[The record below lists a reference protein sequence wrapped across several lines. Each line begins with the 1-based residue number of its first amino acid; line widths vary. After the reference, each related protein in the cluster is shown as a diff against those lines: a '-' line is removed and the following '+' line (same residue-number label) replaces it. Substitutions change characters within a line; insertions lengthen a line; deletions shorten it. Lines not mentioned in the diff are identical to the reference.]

1 MILQT
6 AQLSPSQKA
15 AIEEKVGRELTA
27 QENIVFCCG
36 APKVTSAAERESAV
50 RQMRYQ
56 LALRDASQ
64 RRLSIADSMAAL
76 LGEGA
81 TELTA

>member
-27 QENIVFCCG
+27 QENIVFC
-36 APKVTSAAERESAV
+36 
-50 RQMRYQ
+50 
-56 LALRDASQ
+56 
-64 RRLSIADSMAAL
+64 
-76 LGEGA
+76 
-81 TELTA
+81 